1 MSGSAPIDSELAA
14 RIRVVILD
22 ADGVLTD
29 GGIYVAY
36 GEDRPFEA
44 RRFHVRDGVGLLM
57 LRTAGVAVAI
67 VSGKVSGAVR
77 QRALDL
83 GVEEIHQVNPYE
95 KLIAVGEVLERVGA
109 DWSEAAF
116 IGDDLADL
124 PVLQQVGLPCSV
136 PGAAREVL
144 EAADWV
150 SSSPGG
156 SGAVREFAEELLRA
170 RGDWGGLVKDYVDEC
185 RRRWEGSLDA

>member
-1 MSGSAPIDSELAA
+1 MTGSAPIGSELAG

-29 GGIYVAY
+29 GGIYVVH
-36 GEDRPFEA
+36 GEDGAFEA

-57 LRTAGVAVAI
+57 LRTAGLAVAI
-67 VSGKVSGAVR
+67 VSGKISEAVR
-77 QRALDL
+77 QRARDL
-83 GVEEIHQVNPYE
+83 GIEEIHQVNPYE
-95 KLIAVGEVLERVGA
+95 KLIAVRGVLERAGA
-109 DWSEAAF
+109 DWSDAAF

-124 PVLQQVGLPCSV
+124 PVLQRVGLPCSV

-150 SSSPGG
+150 SSSSGG
-156 SGAVREFAEELLRA
+156 NGAVREFSEALLRA
-170 RGDWGGLVKDYVDEC
+170 RGEWQGLVNEYVEEC
-185 RRRWEGSLDA
+185 QRRWDGVQGA